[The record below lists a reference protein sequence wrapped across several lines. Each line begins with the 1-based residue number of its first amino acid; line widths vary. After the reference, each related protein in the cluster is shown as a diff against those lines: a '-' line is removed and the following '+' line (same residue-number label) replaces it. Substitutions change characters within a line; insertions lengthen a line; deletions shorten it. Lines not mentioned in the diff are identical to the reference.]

1 LPLLTLFPVK
11 HGYKLCSPT
20 SRQPEVVVLDVD
32 DEDEIV
38 TEQEKA
44 DEDDSHSC
52 DSGDED
58 PYTNI
63 DTYQFRFS
71 AAERTLREEQSRR
84 ASERHRAKQNKIKA
98 DQVAS
103 TNPPAPKKA
112 RVDGS
117 LDSRPSMPARATVV
131 TNSPAQSFNST
142 ANDFTKNPAN
152 MLSSILEFVPKT
164 ESSEIA
170 TSASRS

>member
-1 LPLLTLFPVK
+1 MTVIAVTVVTRIRT
-11 HGYKLCSPT
+11 PT
-20 SRQPEVVVLDVD
+20 SIPISFGSPQQKEPS
-32 DEDEIV
+32 
-38 TEQEKA
+38 EK
-44 DEDDSHSC
+44 
-52 DSGDED
+52 
-58 PYTNI
+58 
-63 DTYQFRFS
+63 
-71 AAERTLREEQSRR
+71 SRVAG